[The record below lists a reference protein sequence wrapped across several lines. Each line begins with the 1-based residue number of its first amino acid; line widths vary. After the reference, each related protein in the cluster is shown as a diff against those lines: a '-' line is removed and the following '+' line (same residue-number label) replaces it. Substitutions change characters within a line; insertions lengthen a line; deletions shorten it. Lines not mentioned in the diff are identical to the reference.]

1 LTQTKVI
8 AKNGSARS
16 VRVNTAREIG
26 IGLLLGT
33 IAGLGWRAYHEAWRE
48 TIDNYYKGL
57 EAAR

>member
-1 LTQTKVI
+1 MKPPHVPT
-8 AKNGSARS
+8 

-26 IGLLLGT
+26 IGLVLGV

-57 EAAR
+57 EAARKAPPS